1 MTEVKTQRSSTTR
14 TVGLVAAGAV
24 IIGGVVFGAV
34 QLSNGNG
41 LTAPG
46 DQTSTQPADGED
58 MQSLGPVLPKAM
70 GGQQAIDALGD
81 DINQV
86 AKKNNMTVEKLEGIL
101 LKDSTAYISKTG
113 FLLYGDAAN
122 E

>member
-1 MTEVKTQRSSTTR
+1 
-14 TVGLVAAGAV
+14 
-24 IIGGVVFGAV
+24 
-34 QLSNGNG
+34 
-41 LTAPG
+41 
-46 DQTSTQPADGED
+46 